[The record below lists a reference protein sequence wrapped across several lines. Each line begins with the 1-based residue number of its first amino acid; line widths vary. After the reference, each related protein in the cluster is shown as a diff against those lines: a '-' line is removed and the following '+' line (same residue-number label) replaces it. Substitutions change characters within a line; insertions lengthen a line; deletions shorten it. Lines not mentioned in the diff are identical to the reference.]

1 MTETELYA
9 LLDERGIPYEVFHHE
24 AVMTV
29 AEADELVPNV
39 GLPTKNLFLRD
50 DSLRE
55 FRPGRTYGFLEK
67 PYAIDRSVALKT
79 IDLRESAG
87 RIDLSRHIPAS
98 IDVGG
103 TRIGPG
109 DFLVAAL
116 KALNGGPAPSKCPE
130 SVTISPSDPLADLD
144 QFPRLRD
151 FHPAGTWAFWPEYKD
166 EFTSDRLRW
175 QLWTWRRE

>member
-1 MTETELYA
+1 MSGFGA
-9 LLDERGIPYEVFHHE
+9 LRCTGVYSVADVFQA
-24 AVMTV
+24 AV
-29 AEADELVPNV
+29 A
-39 GLPTKNLFLRD
+39 FLRD

-55 FRPGRTYGFLEK
+55 FRPGKTYGFLEK

-116 KALNGGPAPSKCPE
+116 KALNGGPAPAKCPE

-151 FHPAGTWAFWPEYKD
+151 FHPAGTWVFWPEYKD